1 MAKVLVVDDNRL
13 NTMLLEQILEDEDYE
28 VDILVSG
35 ERVVEVSKESKPD
48 AILLDIMMPGI
59 DGFEV
64 CRLLKEEP
72 ETKDIPVIMVTAK
85 TEGEDLN
92 KAFELGAFDYIKK
105 PIDEVEVIARLKSAL
120 KYRSQQK
127 NLEEMAMKDGLTGL
141 YNHKLIIELFNKEC
155 DKASRREES
164 MAFVMLDI
172 DFFKNVNDTFGHG
185 AGDDVLKEL
194 ADILENNIR
203 EGDIVGRYGGEEFC
217 IVIPNTTENEVYKI
231 CERIRKAVEEH
242 IFKTDEADIE
252 ITISIGACI
261 KHPDNTLDC
270 KEVITTADKALYIAK
285 NSGRNKTVRDVLK

>member
-28 VDILVSG
+28 VDMLGSG
-35 ERVVEVSKESKPD
+35 ERVVELSKESKPD

-120 KYRSQQK
+120 RYRNQQK
-127 NLEEMAMKDGLTGL
+127 DLEEMAMKDGLTGL

-172 DFFKNVNDTFGHG
+172 DFFKNVNDTFGHSS
-185 AGDDVLKEL
+185 GDDVLKGLSE
-194 ADILENNIR
+194 ILLESVR
-203 EGDIVGRYGGEEFC
+203 EGDIVGIYGGEEFC

-231 CERIRKAVEEH
+231 CERIRKTVEKH

-285 NSGRNKTVRDVLK
+285 NTGRNKTVRDVLK